1 MAALSAYLCALIA
14 GYLIGSVSFAV
25 LIARARGVD
34 IFKVGS
40 GNPGAT
46 NVLRVLGKPAGY
58 GCFLLDAFK
67 GVAAVLIGVGIARGF
82 GAGTE
87 LTAIFGLSGAIL
99 GHSFSLFL
107 GFKGGK
113 GVATTVGGL
122 LALMPYVMLIGLLVW
137 LVVFYSTRY
146 VSLASIL
153 LGLSLPV
160 SAVLLGVGQ
169 ASMVLCLLLAV
180 LIVVRHRANIRRLL
194 AGEENRA
201 SRTKR

>member
-1 MAALSAYLCALIA
+1 MNPFLAYLFALVA

-46 NVLRVLGKPAGY
+46 NVMRALGKPAGY
-58 GCFLLDAFK
+58 TCFLLDAFK
-67 GVAAVLIGVGIARGF
+67 GVAGVLVGMGMAQMAGIPSDGPAIIG
-82 GAGTE
+82 
-87 LTAIFGLSGAIL
+87 LLGAIL
-99 GHSFSLFL
+99 GHSFSIFL
-107 GFKGGK
+107 GLRGGK

-122 LALMPYVMLIGLLVW
+122 LVLIPWVMLIGLVAW
-137 LVVFYSTRY
+137 VVVFYSTRY
-146 VSLASIL
+146 VSLASIV

-160 SAVLLGVGQ
+160 TALIIGVSRPSL
-169 ASMVLCLLLAV
+169 ALCFALAV

-201 SRTKR
+201 GKKS